1 MDPHTAAKLDLAQI
15 RSLVDDLLT
24 AYTLW
29 LPDWLKTARAT

>member
-1 MDPHTAAKLDLAQI
+1 MNPHTTAKLDLAQI

-29 LPDWLKTARAT
+29 LPDWIKTARGT